1 MSQRPWRVLVAD
13 DDPTVALLSRAAL
26 AGGDFVATVV
36 DNGSDALAEFRRQ
49 VFDIVLLDV
58 EMPGLDG
65 FAVGAAI
72 RASHGAGFPVVLVT
86 GRSDPAFIT
95 QAQALAADYIAKPV
109 NWPSLAGLLRAM
121 LGAARY

>member
-1 MSQRPWRVLVAD
+1 MNQPLWRVLVAD

-36 DNGSDALAEFRRQ
+36 DNGNDALAEFRRQ
-49 VFDIVLLDV
+49 PFDIVLLDV

-65 FAVGAAI
+65 FEVGAAI
-72 RASHGAGFPVVLVT
+72 RASHGTGFPVVLVT
-86 GRSDPAFIT
+86 GRSDPAFIA
-95 QAQALAADYIAKPV
+95 QALALAADYIAKPV

-121 LGAARY
+121 LGAARH